1 MGGGKVMDA
10 NITSTEDIAIV
21 ASPNAV
27 INLIPMISP
36 MMSQLV
42 LGSSIMREDFITSTR
57 LLQDAKPVNQP

>member
-1 MGGGKVMDA
+1 MDA